1 MLKNLRDLR
10 IRIIITDRGKGRDEY
25 FKKRLKKD
33 FGVVTTAYLGYF
45 KSYSQ
50 VLEMFE
56 PIIKDLKAQSIKDR
70 DEWEGR

>member
-1 MLKNLRDLR
+1 MKNLRDQR
-10 IRIIITDRGKGRDEY
+10 IKIVISDRGKERDEY
-25 FKKRLKKD
+25 FKRRLKKD
-33 FGVVTTAYLGYF
+33 FGVYTTAYLGYF

-50 VLEMFE
+50 VRELIE